1 MSQQRLAVTFRQLQN
16 KFYSSALMLEKCS
29 GDDLSMSKMT
39 KLLIMIMFLSQAF
52 MTENS
57 VCLWGKW
64 AYTRISVWIS
74 DSTVTAQCRLW
85 NQEYNQH
92 CLSLSPFS
100 PLISIN
106 NTCTHLRNAGNV
118 ACESLHC
125 QYSNHWLNVIF
136 AVGESFSLSACGVY
150 EILVYAT

>member
-29 GDDLSMSKMT
+29 GDDLSMAKMT
-39 KLLIMIMFLSQAF
+39 KFLIMIMFLSQAF

-74 DSTVTAQCRLW
+74 DSTVSAQSRAGYCEIKNIISTA
-85 NQEYNQH
+85 
-92 CLSLSPFS
+92 SPC
-100 PLISIN
+100 PY
-106 NTCTHLRNAGNV
+106 
-118 ACESLHC
+118 SLHL
-125 QYSNHWLNVIF
+125 SILIIHVLTWGMLGMSHVNHYIVSTVIID
-136 AVGESFSLSACGVY
+136 S
-150 EILVYAT
+150 ILYYICSGRKL